1 MGTTKDQAPDSHPPT
16 LRQEALPRSAKV
28 VALVLN
34 SVSHDARVLKEAD
47 SLARVGLD
55 VTIVGIQDAR
65 GRVPAERRLSGVVIR
80 RANYQAVIRVARE
93 LRRYR
98 VWLAILGLG
107 LVMAIGVLTG
117 VIGPFL
123 EPLSDLVRWLGGRA
137 IPSLALLG
145 SLALSVF
152 AARKVRSHY
161 RVLARLAA
169 DMAGPTRGVARPA
182 SVRLMRAVLR
192 AWARVRAAL
201 DGRLRVRLQ
210 RTRQQYIES
219 MYLAELARLK
229 PDVVH
234 CHDLTT
240 LSSGVKWC
248 RRSPVTRL
256 VLDSHELYEEVA
268 RMSPSLRRYWQGVLR
283 SAAPSVNRFITVN
296 DGIATEYQKRYP
308 ELAPAVVIRN
318 AVLPPDGPPTRD
330 DRLREAAGLGP
341 DHRVLLYQG
350 GFAGERGLESLV
362 KAAGSLPEPWVLVMM
377 GWGNIESDLRRMA
390 EQVDPTGDRI
400 RFLPGA
406 PQDELIH
413 WTSGA
418 DLGVIPYENTC
429 MNHWLCS
436 PNKLWEYPVAGVPM
450 LVSDFPILR
459 EVAVGEGVGMVLP
472 ALIDGSALADLI
484 QGVTPDDLDRM
495 RRACEDFIARDNWS
509 VYERRLQDL
518 YRTLLDR

>member
-1 MGTTKDQAPDSHPPT
+1 MNTTIDHAPDSHPTAP
-16 LRQEALPRSAKV
+16 RKEALPRSAKV

-47 SLARVGLD
+47 SLAKVGLD

-65 GRVPAERRLSGVVIR
+65 CRVPGETRPSGVVIR
-80 RANYQAVIRVARE
+80 RANYQALIRFARE

-98 VWLAILGLG
+98 VWLAIFGLG
-107 LVMAIGVLTG
+107 LLVAIGVLTG
-117 VIGPFL
+117 LILPIL
-123 EPLSDLVRWLGGRA
+123 EPLFALAEWLGGVV
-137 IPSLALLG
+137 PSLALLG
-145 SLALSVF
+145 SLALCGF
-152 AARKVRSHY
+152 AARRVRRH
-161 RVLARLAA
+161 RRALAELAA
-169 DMAGPTRGVARPA
+169 DMAGPAGGARRPA
-182 SVRLMRAVLR
+182 WIRRMRAILGPM
-192 AWARVRAAL
+192 ARVRATIG
-201 DGRLRVRLQ
+201 GRIRVRLQ
-210 RTRQQYIES
+210 RTRQQYIEA

-240 LSSGVKWC
+240 LSSGVEWC
-248 RRSPVTRL
+248 RRSPATRL

-268 RMSPSLRRYWQGVLR
+268 RMMPALRRYWQGVLR
-283 SAAPSVNRFITVN
+283 SAAPTIDGFITVN
-296 DGIATEYQKRYP
+296 DGIAAEYRRRYP
-308 ELAPAVVIRN
+308 QLAPAVVIRN

-330 DRLREAAGLGP
+330 DRLRDAAGLGP

-377 GWGNIESDLRRMA
+377 GWGNIEAELRRLA
-390 EQVDPTGDRI
+390 DEVDPTGDRI
-400 RFLPGA
+400 RFIPGA
-406 PQDELIH
+406 PQDELVH

-472 ALIDGSALADLI
+472 DRLDGSSLADLLQRI
-484 QGVTPDDLDRM
+484 TTDDLDRM